1 MKLTSNLLSVRW
13 SILLCFISSFSVL
26 AGCQDQEISL
36 SVNRVIP
43 YDSESCEVRSDDNL
57 FLANGVLDLAVRQN
71 YTVNLEV
78 SNNLVDVVEARGF
91 RPSDMRVSYNSVSLR
106 SAVIEYST
114 LDQLSTGIP
123 SKRVIPLSGSVP
135 ENTNLVL
142 ANFELFSPDVLEQI
156 RNAQEFYA
164 ENEGKVTP
172 ARSAVTI
179 LTRVR
184 IKGKTEDGRDVESS
198 EFLFPSNSAMVP
210 RSVSC

>member
-1 MKLTSNLLSVRW
+1 MCQLL
-13 SILLCFISSFSVL
+13 
-26 AGCQDQEISL
+26 
-36 SVNRVIP
+36 
-43 YDSESCEVRSDDNL
+43 
-57 FLANGVLDLAVRQN
+57 
-71 YTVNLEV
+71 
-78 SNNLVDVVEARGF
+78 
-91 RPSDMRVSYNSVSLR
+91 SVSLR

-156 RNAQEFYA
+156 RNAQEFYS

-184 IKGKTEDGRDVESS
+184 IKGKTKTAG
-198 EFLFPSNSAMVP
+198 M
-210 RSVSC
+210 